1 MEEFNNHTIY
11 PEWRMLSDHVPLTV
25 NILIFKEYIQTR
37 KQKIIKNGKEKTKF
51 INEIIKLVKGLNIN
65 HIRSKK
71 DLKQLVQEFTHNTD
85 EIWFK
90 HSKMVNITK
99 HSKL

>member
-1 MEEFNNHTIY
+1 MS
-11 PEWRMLSDHVPLTV
+11 LDHVPLTV

-37 KQKIIKNGKEKTKF
+37 KQKIIKNSKEETRF
-51 INEIIKLVKGLNIN
+51 IDEIIELVKRLNIN

-71 DLKQLVQEFTHNTD
+71 DFKQLVQEFTHNTD

-99 HSKL
+99 YSKS